1 MKQNMSEMYYN
12 RNVNLRYSD
21 KDSQFPNGLMAKG
34 EIPIPEFQHEEDTGE
49 NTNTDTDLTSHNFDM
64 RPEGG
69 TDIYI
74 TEAKESTK
82 TRMPNQT
89 APENEY
95 QMNQT

>member
-21 KDSQFPNGLMAKG
+21 KDSQFPDGPMARG
-34 EIPIPEFQHEEDTGE
+34 EIPIQEFQHEEDTGE
-49 NTNTDTDLTSHNFDM
+49 YTNTDPDLSSQDFDM

-74 TEAKESTK
+74 TEAKESIK
-82 TRMPNQT
+82 TCVFNQT

-95 QMNQT
+95 PMNQT